1 MVLNTGFSTENVP
14 SSVKMKKI
22 QFKIYPNGAQ
32 FWYLNGEHHR
42 EDGPAIFYPDGSQD
56 WLLNGELHR
65 EDGPAVIYPDGYRRW
80 FLNGKFIKDNE
91 DEKD

>member
-22 QFKIYPNGAQ
+22 EFRIYPDGSQ
-32 FWYLNGEHHR
+32 HWLLNRITHR
-42 EDGPAIFYPDGSQD
+42 EDGPAVSRAEGTKR

-65 EDGPAVIYPDGYRRW
+65 EDGPAEIYSDGYRRW
-80 FLNGKFIKDNE
+80 YLNGKFIKDNE